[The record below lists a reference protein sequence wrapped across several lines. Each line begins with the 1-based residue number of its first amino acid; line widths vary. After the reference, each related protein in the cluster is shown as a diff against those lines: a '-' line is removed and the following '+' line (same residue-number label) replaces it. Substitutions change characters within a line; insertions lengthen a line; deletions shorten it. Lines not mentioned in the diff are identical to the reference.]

1 MSASD
6 WLKGTLQNEGQ
17 KTGISPKSGDK
28 LEWGQKVGMADSLA
42 PQGFQGATHTN
53 HTVHTEKQPP
63 RKRGKNTLPAAK
75 GLTKISDITA
85 GIVSALATGQALPVP
100 TLPDNLMQR
109 VNLICQTEDW
119 SDADRVEWIEILSR
133 KIRCS
138 QQAELVISLELV
150 AMLDTHLDRWH
161 RNTSDDREARAM
173 QAKAQR
179 QACMENHCTGCLF
192 WDGAQSIATGR
203 YNAFTA
209 AGVEAK
215 PRTRTVGK
223 CLRHSKP
230 WRISNI
236 ASDPDYQR
244 WHFIGQCGRKA
255 A

>member
-100 TLPDNLMQR
+100 TLPDNLMQTGWNGSR
-109 VNLICQTEDW
+109 YCHAKSAAASRLNW
-119 SDADRVEWIEILSR
+119 SSAWS
-133 KIRCS
+133 
-138 QQAELVISLELV
+138 
-150 AMLDTHLDRWH
+150 W
-161 RNTSDDREARAM
+161 
-173 QAKAQR
+173 
-179 QACMENHCTGCLF
+179 
-192 WDGAQSIATGR
+192 
-203 YNAFTA
+203 
-209 AGVEAK
+209 
-215 PRTRTVGK
+215 
-223 CLRHSKP
+223 
-230 WRISNI
+230 
-236 ASDPDYQR
+236 
-244 WHFIGQCGRKA
+244 
-255 A
+255 